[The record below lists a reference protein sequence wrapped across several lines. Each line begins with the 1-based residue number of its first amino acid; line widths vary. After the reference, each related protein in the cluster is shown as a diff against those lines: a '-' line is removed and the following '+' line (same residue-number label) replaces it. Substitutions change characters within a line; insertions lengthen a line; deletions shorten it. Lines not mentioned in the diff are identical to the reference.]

1 MGPEGEGEPNI
12 QPKYY
17 LNVENKIMGTLQQGQ
32 EASYSDGDGS
42 SSAVGLKPARYL
54 VRMLMSH
61 MVEARNPDY
70 FRNNTQFWARQNKN
84 IACQFKISD
93 SPIS

>member
-1 MGPEGEGEPNI
+1 MGPEGEREPNI

-70 FRNNTQFWARQNKN
+70 FRNNTQFWTRQNKN